1 MEEEMRIRSAQ
12 NENRYVVVV
21 VFLFEMT
28 VAEGKKGEVEIVQ
41 KTWGKK
47 IVSLSLGADFF
58 FFNYDMNRIYMWVER
73 KH

>member
-1 MEEEMRIRSAQ
+1 MRIRSAQ

-41 KTWGKK
+41 KT
-47 IVSLSLGADFF
+47 
-58 FFNYDMNRIYMWVER
+58 
-73 KH
+73 